1 MNFKEAL
8 RKDTNYLRGLSYLDA
23 KLRQNWINQNAARL
37 RQARDVLTTD
47 DYKTFAEDLYRLQMW
62 NNLEAENISK
72 GVYGKNFK
80 PTVDYVRDYF
90 NKKVADIDF
99 TLKYHPDLDEN
110 NVYVGSKKNTGLS
123 PEMWN
128 IYSNL
133 KDEQAKKEFRDN
145 IKTEDV
151 LKKEAEDLT
160 YNNYLTRGEPGA
172 AAIDGDLSKEKSLS
186 ELIIQKL
193 APNMAKVSPT
203 TREYYND
210 NAGKLETEQ
219 VNNANAEK
227 AQNIWSRSLKRY
239 RDSNEY
245 KKDFNSELTAISNKW
260 NSEAAKDKNRAET
273 AHKDEFLEAIK
284 DNPVLMAASGYD
296 PKTGKFSH
304 EQFQQYESLLNE
316 DPDFKAKYLANKN
329 TLYKQRQDVSE
340 QQLKDGQ
347 ITQEEYNKRAKAGFI
362 SEDDYKQSL
371 IDIANDSL
379 KDHEGFLTRAK
390 NAGKAAVTTGL
401 TYTLHK
407 FAPFVNTAEV
417 VNK

>member
-8 RKDTNYLRGLSYLDA
+8 RKDTNRFRGLSYLDA

-37 RQARDVLTTD
+37 RQARDLLTTD

-72 GVYGKNFK
+72 GVYGKNFR
-80 PTVDYVRDYF
+80 PTVDYVKDYF

-128 IYSNL
+128 IYSTL
-133 KDEQAKKEFRDN
+133 KDEQAKKEFRDKV
-145 IKTEDV
+145 KTEDV
-151 LKKEAEDLT
+151 LRKEAEDLT
-160 YNNYLTRGEPGA
+160 YNNYLTKYEEGA
-172 AAIDGDLSKEKSLS
+172 ATVGGDLSGEKTLS
-186 ELIIQKL
+186 GLIVQKL
-193 APNMAKVSPT
+193 APNMTKFSPN

-210 NAGKLETEQ
+210 NAGALEIEQ

-239 RDSNEY
+239 RESDEY
-245 KKDFNSELTAISNKW
+245 KKALNSEFSAISNKW
-260 NSEAAKDKNRAET
+260 NSEAAKDKNGAEN

-284 DNPVLMAASGYD
+284 DNPVLLADSGYD

-316 DPDFKAKYLANKN
+316 DPDFKAK
-329 TLYKQRQDVSE
+329 
-340 QQLKDGQ
+340 
-347 ITQEEYNKRAKAGFI
+347 
-362 SEDDYKQSL
+362 
-371 IDIANDSL
+371 
-379 KDHEGFLTRAK
+379 
-390 NAGKAAVTTGL
+390 
-401 TYTLHK
+401 
-407 FAPFVNTAEV
+407 
-417 VNK
+417 